1 MAIDPEIISS
11 VKKTL
16 EESQPLLVIERM
28 KEELLKWLEQV
39 KLPSKCGQSSWE
51 GLIKTYPAQPH
62 EVGEVSGTR
71 MRIALDLFTA
81 QNRYLFAILE
91 NLKPSSRSVYTA
103 ALFVN
108 GKKEQRQLQKM
119 VEEAYFGDFDDLPR
133 ASSILSAQT
142 VRYGGL
148 AEAMKDITVALIGH
162 EFVGESPVELSGTPL
177 KMPTSIDP
185 DFPLPRKK
193 VEPSE
198 TPPS

>member
-1 MAIDPEIISS
+1 
-11 VKKTL
+11 
-16 EESQPLLVIERM
+16 
-28 KEELLKWLEQV
+28 
-39 KLPSKCGQSSWE
+39 
-51 GLIKTYPAQPH
+51 
-62 EVGEVSGTR
+62 
-71 MRIALDLFTA
+71 
-81 QNRYLFAILE
+81 
-91 NLKPSSRSVYTA
+91 
-103 ALFVN
+103 
-108 GKKEQRQLQKM
+108 M

-162 EFVGESPVELSGTPL
+162 EFVGESHVEMLGTPL

-193 VEPSE
+193 VDPSE